1 MEWLKEGIIAG
12 MFTVLLAWH
21 GYDKS
26 RRDVRFQGIEKRIVD
41 IENTAHAQQTQL
53 QVMNTEL
60 KAFSTLTDVRLEHIQ
75 KSIEK
80 ILDKLERGYSNE

>member
-1 MEWLKEGIIAG
+1 MEWLKEGIIAS
-12 MFTVLLAWH
+12 MFAVLSAWH
-21 GYDKS
+21 WYDKS
-26 RRDVRFQGIEKRIVD
+26 LRDTRFRGIEQRIVD

-75 KSIEK
+75 NNIEK
-80 ILDKLERGYSNE
+80 ILNRLERGYSNE